1 MTAPATSITIE
12 NITITAPAHTITIDG
27 QQPETLTSSHWH
39 WISALDRK
47 CTDLLDT
54 TNRDMPYHVHA
65 CIEDIHHHIGQ
76 TIERLQWCSGL
87 PDEVDAGLGY
97 LNEGIQSHARQ
108 ALDFAHDCE
117 ETHRLESIGP
127 VYDDDDDFGKDFM
140 TDAESNLVACQ
151 GTDAEY
157 ELEDRMIEVQT
168 LVESFLEICTEYK

>member
-54 TNRDMPYHVHA
+54 TNRDMPYDVHS

-97 LNEGIQSHARQ
+97 LNEEIEDHARQ
-108 ALDFAHDCE
+108 ALDFAHECE
-117 ETHRLESIGP
+117 EQLTDFFS
-127 VYDDDDDFGKDFM
+127 DDFMKD
-140 TDAESNLVACQ
+140 SNGNIVADI

-157 ELEDRMIEVQT
+157 DLEDRMIEVQT